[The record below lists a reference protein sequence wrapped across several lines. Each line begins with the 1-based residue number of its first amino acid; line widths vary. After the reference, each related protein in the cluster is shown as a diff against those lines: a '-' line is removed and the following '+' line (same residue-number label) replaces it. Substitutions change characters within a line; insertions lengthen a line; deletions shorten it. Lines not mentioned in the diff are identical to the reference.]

1 MKRLLLPLLAA
12 IALPTATYGLDVN
25 YLNSLNRGGA
35 FTYGSGFGASSM
47 ICTAYKTGSIKKKV
61 ALKITSNLLLKIPKS
76 MPEYFVG
83 WNEGLEGRDEKCEIF
98 KF

>member
-1 MKRLLLPLLAA
+1 MKRLLLPLLASLA
-12 IALPTATYGLDVN
+12 IPTATYGLDVN

-47 ICTAYKTGSIKKKV
+47 ICTAYKTGSIKKKR
-61 ALKITSNLLLKIPKS
+61 ALQITSDLLLKIPNS

-83 WNEGLEGRDEKCEIF
+83 WNEGLQGRDEKCEIF

>member
-1 MKRLLLPLLAA
+1 MKRLLLPLLVAL
-12 IALPTATYGLDVN
+12 ALPTATYGLDVN

-47 ICTAYKTGSIKKKV
+47 MCTAYKTGSIKKKR
-61 ALKITSNLLLKIPKS
+61 ALQITSDLLLKIPNS

-83 WNEGLEGRDEKCEIF
+83 WNEGLQGRDEKCEIF